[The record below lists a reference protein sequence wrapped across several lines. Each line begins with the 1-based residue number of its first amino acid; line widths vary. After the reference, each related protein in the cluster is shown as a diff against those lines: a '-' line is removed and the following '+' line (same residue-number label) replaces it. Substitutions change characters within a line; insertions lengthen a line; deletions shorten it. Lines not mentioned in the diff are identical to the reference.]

1 MEKENIMTDIID
13 KALLDY
19 LMAYYNTS
27 ITTRPVLLLNSKM
40 AEIIKNKLS
49 YDNNQIMYLDKIEV
63 LIANHLGDFEVDV
76 H

>member
-1 MEKENIMTDIID
+1 
-13 KALLDY
+13 
-19 LMAYYNTS
+19 
-27 ITTRPVLLLNSKM
+27 M